1 MQTIS
6 FPEGKKIYFASDNHL
21 GAPSRIQS
29 LPREKAFVAWLEQ
42 VRQDAAAIFLLARR
56 ISSNGV
62 ARDRARKKLIT
73 ALINAAAASLRVK
86 EESGAKRS
94 DEEEQNENQR
104 PAAARAFK
112 FMCPNCDRLFPTRES
127 KLRHVRLN
135 ACEEKLHCGYCF
147 LVVYTRHALIK
158 HENNHVK
165 RGFSTDGFVPCAKC
179 SRGFARDNW
188 KEEHEA
194 TCKGISQQDLEAE
207 GDKEER
213 IIAQL
218 KEAAAAEAEDS
229 DASWPCLACDQVIS
243 QPTKRGFLIELWS
256 LVCGLWL

>member
-1 MQTIS
+1 MMGLFLTLLLFS
-6 FPEGKKIYFASDNHL
+6 PAFMTSPSGKDGSGRSPTVAHVSPRVGGHAIHKPNIEIQRL
-21 GAPSRIQS
+21 GADEITRYQEAQ
-29 LPREKAFVAWLEQ
+29 RRRRLEQ
-42 VRQDAAAIFLLARR
+42 EQREA
-56 ISSNGV
+56 
-62 ARDRARKKLIT
+62 
-73 ALINAAAASLRVK
+73 
-86 EESGAKRS
+86 EEDEDDVD
-94 DEEEQNENQR
+94 DEEEQNEKQR
-104 PAAARAFK
+104 PATAARAFK

-229 DASWPCLACDQVIS
+229 NASWPCLACDQVS
-243 QPTKRGFLIELWS
+243 QPT
-256 LVCGLWL
+256 